1 MTRFIEL
8 LNNKNK
14 TEKEE
19 LEYIYLD
26 KAETL
31 HGLMDMARRMGNKHP
46 EKNFLI
52 VDAMEKYEEAK
63 KAYENYCRE
72 N

>member
-1 MTRFIEL
+1 MNRLVEL
-8 LNNKNK
+8 SNNNNR

-19 LEYIYLD
+19 LEFVY
-26 KAETL
+26 KQSKETL

-63 KAYENYCRE
+63 TAYENYCKA

>member
-1 MTRFIEL
+1 MNRLVEL
-8 LNNKNK
+8 SNNNNR

-19 LEYIYLD
+19 LEFVYMQR
-26 KAETL
+26 KETL

-63 KAYENYCRE
+63 TAYENYCKA